1 MESRLRRTACLL
13 LFFLLL
19 PLSATP
25 AFAQAD
31 SGKQLPR
38 AARRWVE
45 RTLKRLT
52 LEEKV
57 GQLLMVPYFGAF
69 SNNESEE
76 FARLSRQV
84 RELHVGGFVV
94 ATRPRKPSG
103 IELTGVYA
111 LARLTNRLQQLAR
124 TPLLVAGDFERGASF
139 RVHPTTVFP
148 HNMAVGATG
157 DPKYAEALGRAA
169 AIEARALGVH
179 WVLAPV
185 ADVNNNP
192 ENPVINIRSFGE
204 DPEQVA
210 AMVAAFV
217 RGCEENGALCT
228 AKHFPGH
235 GDTATDSHLSLPVIA
250 VDRARLDA
258 VELAPFRAAI
268 AAGVSTIMPGHLIV
282 PAIEPDPQ
290 LPATFSSALLTDLLR
305 RELGFDGLIITDA
318 MAMNAIAENYWA
330 GEAAVRAVEAGVD
343 VILMSPQPE
352 VAFAAL
358 KHAVESGRLTQTRLD
373 ESVRRILEAKA
384 RLNLHHSTQV
394 ELNRLEA
401 VLASPEFEQ
410 QALEAADRGITLL
423 RDDAGLLPLDSTR
436 TRRGFLLL
444 LAADANAFP
453 GRVLEKEIELRVDS
467 LLTVRADPL
476 YFTPEEVELPSP
488 DLYDWAMVAVF
499 VRVASGKGDLG
510 FPDELAELVER
521 VLADGKPTVLVI
533 LGSPYLAER
542 FPDAGTVLATFS
554 TAAVAERAA
563 VRALF
568 GQTAIGGKL
577 PVTIPGVANRGAGL
591 VRSAL
596 PLELAAPRP
605 SDEER
610 FAPVFSLLDDA
621 VAEGVTP
628 GGVLAVGH
636 QGRLVALHP
645 FGRFTYEQNAPSVR
659 ADTLYDLASLTK
671 VVGTTTAAMLLYQRG
686 VLPLDAPVTRF
697 LPELAQGADP
707 AAKRRIQVR
716 HLLTHSSGL
725 PGYLRFFQEVESREE
740 LLQRVYALP
749 LEYPTGSRAAYSD
762 LGVILLGEIIE
773 RLSGQRLDEFLR
785 ANLFDPLGVK
795 NILFNPPAA
804 WRSRIAPTEDDRE
817 FRNRVVQG
825 EVHDENAWVMG
836 GVAPHA
842 GLFSTARDLAAFCQ
856 LLLNGGI
863 YSHRRILQRSTIE
876 LFTTRQNLPE
886 STRAL
891 GWDTPSDP
899 PAYASAGQYF
909 SPRAFGHTGF
919 TGTSIWI
926 DPAKELFVVLLTNRV
941 HPTRENRR
949 IRHFRPRVHDAVV
962 EALGL
967 VPADT
972 SAAAVPGTRNE

>member
-1 MESRLRRTACLL
+1 MVHAPVESRLRRTACLL

-25 AFAQAD
+25 AFAQGD

-282 PAIEPDPQ
+282 PALEPDPQ

-358 KHAVESGRLTQTRLD
+358 KRAVESGRLTQTRLD

-423 RDDAGLLPLDSTR
+423 RDHAGLLPLDSTR
-436 TRRGFLLL
+436 PRRGFLLL

-453 GRVLEKEIELRVDS
+453 GRVLEKEIESRVDS

-488 DLYDWAMVAVF
+488 DLYDWSMVAVF

-554 TAAVAERAA
+554 TAATDDVAVLQASQDAMVRSRPA
-563 VRALF
+563 RAL
-568 GQTAIGGKL
+568 GSL
-577 PVTIPGVANRGAGL
+577 LVVAHHL
-591 VRSAL
+591 VRQPRL
-596 PLELAAPRP
+596 RDRIAAAAGSQPRGK
-605 SDEER
+605 R
-610 FAPVFSLLDDA
+610 TLRN
-621 VAEGVTP
+621 
-628 GGVLAVGH
+628 
-636 QGRLVALHP
+636 GRCI
-645 FGRFTYEQNAPSVR
+645 GRV
-659 ADTLYDLASLTK
+659 
-671 VVGTTTAAMLLYQRG
+671 RG
-686 VLPLDAPVTRF
+686 VLR
-697 LPELAQGADP
+697 G
-707 AAKRRIQVR
+707 
-716 HLLTHSSGL
+716 SGE
-725 PGYLRFFQEVESREE
+725 Q
-740 LLQRVYALP
+740 
-749 LEYPTGSRAAYSD
+749 
-762 LGVILLGEIIE
+762 
-773 RLSGQRLDEFLR
+773 
-785 ANLFDPLGVK
+785 
-795 NILFNPPAA
+795 
-804 WRSRIAPTEDDRE
+804 
-817 FRNRVVQG
+817 
-825 EVHDENAWVMG
+825 
-836 GVAPHA
+836 
-842 GLFSTARDLAAFCQ
+842 
-856 LLLNGGI
+856 
-863 YSHRRILQRSTIE
+863 
-876 LFTTRQNLPE
+876 
-886 STRAL
+886 
-891 GWDTPSDP
+891 
-899 PAYASAGQYF
+899 
-909 SPRAFGHTGF
+909 
-919 TGTSIWI
+919 
-926 DPAKELFVVLLTNRV
+926 
-941 HPTRENRR
+941 
-949 IRHFRPRVHDAVV
+949 
-962 EALGL
+962 
-967 VPADT
+967 
-972 SAAAVPGTRNE
+972 

>member
-19 PLSATP
+19 PLSTTP
-25 AFAQAD
+25 AFAQGD

-235 GDTATDSHLSLPVIA
+235 GDTATDSHLSLPVIT

-282 PAIEPDPQ
+282 PALEPDPQ

-358 KHAVESGRLTQTRLD
+358 KRAVESGRLTQTRLD

-384 RLNLHHSTQV
+384 RLNLHRSTQV

-436 TRRGFLLL
+436 PRRGFLLL

-453 GRVLEKEIELRVDS
+453 GRVLE
-467 LLTVRADPL
+467 
-476 YFTPEEVELPSP
+476 
-488 DLYDWAMVAVF
+488 
-499 VRVASGKGDLG
+499 
-510 FPDELAELVER
+510 
-521 VLADGKPTVLVI
+521 
-533 LGSPYLAER
+533 
-542 FPDAGTVLATFS
+542 
-554 TAAVAERAA
+554 
-563 VRALF
+563 
-568 GQTAIGGKL
+568 
-577 PVTIPGVANRGAGL
+577 
-591 VRSAL
+591 
-596 PLELAAPRP
+596 
-605 SDEER
+605 
-610 FAPVFSLLDDA
+610 
-621 VAEGVTP
+621 
-628 GGVLAVGH
+628 
-636 QGRLVALHP
+636 
-645 FGRFTYEQNAPSVR
+645 
-659 ADTLYDLASLTK
+659 
-671 VVGTTTAAMLLYQRG
+671 
-686 VLPLDAPVTRF
+686 
-697 LPELAQGADP
+697 
-707 AAKRRIQVR
+707 
-716 HLLTHSSGL
+716 
-725 PGYLRFFQEVESREE
+725 
-740 LLQRVYALP
+740 
-749 LEYPTGSRAAYSD
+749 
-762 LGVILLGEIIE
+762 
-773 RLSGQRLDEFLR
+773 
-785 ANLFDPLGVK
+785 
-795 NILFNPPAA
+795 
-804 WRSRIAPTEDDRE
+804 
-817 FRNRVVQG
+817 
-825 EVHDENAWVMG
+825 
-836 GVAPHA
+836 
-842 GLFSTARDLAAFCQ
+842 
-856 LLLNGGI
+856 
-863 YSHRRILQRSTIE
+863 
-876 LFTTRQNLPE
+876 
-886 STRAL
+886 
-891 GWDTPSDP
+891 
-899 PAYASAGQYF
+899 
-909 SPRAFGHTGF
+909 
-919 TGTSIWI
+919 
-926 DPAKELFVVLLTNRV
+926 
-941 HPTRENRR
+941 
-949 IRHFRPRVHDAVV
+949 
-962 EALGL
+962 
-967 VPADT
+967 
-972 SAAAVPGTRNE
+972 